1 MEAAMSRS
9 HTGGER
15 LITIAEYEQMPEED
29 LYRVDLVRGML
40 VRSPIPAPLHGVLQ
54 IRIGR
59 KLDEFVEHAG
69 GGVVT
74 GEVGAVLAR
83 DPDTVRGPDVAFYST
98 ARIPESGYSGGF
110 WGPPDLAVEILSPSN
125 RASEVRAK
133 IADYLVGVPAS
144 AGGVLRTI
152 EPPIAASF
160 RSIGRRCRR
169 APAYRDYPAAGVG
182 GNLTSPTCAVWYT
195 SSRSAT
201 SFRFRR
207 SPAS

>member
-1 MEAAMSRS
+1 MEAVNRMAAAMSGDGEGR
-9 HTGGER
+9 ER

-74 GEVGAVLAR
+74 GEVGAILAR

-98 ARIPESGYSGGF
+98 ERIPESGYSGGF

-133 IADYLVGVPAS
+133 IADYL
-144 AGGVLRTI
+144 
-152 EPPIAASF
+152 E
-160 RSIGRRCRR
+160 
-169 APAYRDYPAAGVG
+169 AGVR
-182 GNLTSPTCAVWYT
+182 LVWVLNPQA
-195 SSRSAT
+195 RSVTIHRPGVEARVIRDDQT
-201 SFRFRR
+201 VEGEDVLPGFRLPLAAFF
-207 SPAS
+207 AL

>member
-15 LITIAEYEQMPEED
+15 LITIAEYERMPEED

-40 VRSPIPAPLHGVLQ
+40 VKSPIPAPLHGVLQ

-59 KLDEFVEHAG
+59 KLDEFVERAG

-74 GEVGAVLAR
+74 GEVGAILAR

-98 ARIPESGYSGGF
+98 DRIPEFGYSGGF

-125 RASEVRAK
+125 RPSDVRAK
-133 IADYLVGVPAS
+133 VADYL
-144 AGGVLRTI
+144 
-152 EPPIAASF
+152 
-160 RSIGRRCRR
+160 
-169 APAYRDYPAAGVG
+169 DAGVRMVWVLDPPARSVTIHRPG
-182 GNLTSPTCAVWYT
+182 AETRAVRYDQT
-195 SSRSAT
+195 LEGEDVLPG
-201 SFRFRR
+201 FRLPLKAFF
-207 SPAS
+207 AL